1 MSPVFSKKSK
11 KRFFSMEKPYLP
23 MFPRDNKFKNPVIIH
38 ISFSWKS
45 SFYGET
51 GANCKAK
58 KHPIKTGMLLRTFFK
73 DQKGCLK
80 AYAFR
85 QPYIIYAE

>member
-1 MSPVFSKKSK
+1 MVKQ
-11 KRFFSMEKPYLP
+11 
-23 MFPRDNKFKNPVIIH
+23 
-38 ISFSWKS
+38 
-45 SFYGET
+45 
-51 GANCKAK
+51 GAICKAK
-58 KHPIKTGMLLRTFFK
+58 KHPIKNRDAVADLFK

>member
-1 MSPVFSKKSK
+1 MVKQ
-11 KRFFSMEKPYLP
+11 
-23 MFPRDNKFKNPVIIH
+23 
-38 ISFSWKS
+38 
-45 SFYGET
+45 
-51 GANCKAK
+51 GAICKAK